1 MPIKDLDQDIA
12 EFVTAERAG
21 RVPVAGPALRKAI
34 EMYFDYGVP
43 LSKWTRTARG
53 MAVIVVVS
61 TAISTICDVIALFK

>member
-1 MPIKDLDQDIA
+1 M
-12 EFVTAERAG
+12 
-21 RVPVAGPALRKAI
+21 AGPALRKAI